1 MKKVISILLLSLVFL
16 SCKKKECNCADVKD
30 KDIDHYLS
38 SSGVVLSTYYQ
49 ILFYDPCIR
58 ESRWINVSEEL
69 YNSLELGD
77 TYCIP

>member
-16 SCKKKECNCADVKD
+16 GCKKKECKCADVKD
-30 KDIDHYLS
+30 KDIDHMLN
-38 SSGVVLSTYYQ
+38 SSGTVIGTFHQ

-58 ESRWINVSEEL
+58 ESRWVNVTEEL